1 MIRLGARDVSRAFG
15 SVHANDRVNLSVQAG
30 TVHAVVGEN
39 GAGKTTLMRILYGLD
54 QPDSGTVVVNDADVR
69 LRGPA
74 AGIAHGIGLVQQEL
88 AMVPS
93 LTLLEN
99 LVLGSEPRR
108 GARIDWAAARAE
120 AAELAAQSGVSVPW
134 DAFANDVSVS
144 VRQQVEILRAL
155 RRGADVLILDEPT
168 AALAPAQVTE
178 LLRLLRGLRDAGR
191 TVVFI
196 SHKLDE
202 VLAVADVVTVLRG
215 GKVITARPVSEVSR
229 PELVELIVGPH
240 SEVALEATSEASNAR
255 TTGAAVLVVTN
266 LSSQPLLQ
274 GVSFTVRS
282 GEIVG
287 IAGVAGNGQDELV
300 ECLVGLR
307 RCAGQIMLAGNDIA
321 RLPVGKRRALGLGY
335 VSGERRSEGLSLDAS
350 LADNTIAGSH
360 RSLGRYGWLSPV
372 RVRAQVQRVLDG
384 YSVRYGR
391 TSAAVRTLSG
401 GNQQRLVIG
410 RELDRRPDLLVAAGP
425 TRGVDV
431 AGEAYIHDRLR
442 SLRDDGS
449 GVVLVSE
456 QLDELLA
463 LSDRVVVL
471 HQGRIAGEVPGGPA
485 GRAAVGDLM
494 LGRRP

>member
-1 MIRLGARDVSRAFG
+1 
-15 SVHANDRVNLSVQAG
+15 
-30 TVHAVVGEN
+30 
-39 GAGKTTLMRILYGLD
+39 
-54 QPDSGTVVVNDADVR
+54 
-69 LRGPA
+69 
-74 AGIAHGIGLVQQEL
+74 
-88 AMVPS
+88 
-93 LTLLEN
+93 
-99 LVLGSEPRR
+99 
-108 GARIDWAAARAE
+108 
-120 AAELAAQSGVSVPW
+120 
-134 DAFANDVSVS
+134 
-144 VRQQVEILRAL
+144 
-155 RRGADVLILDEPT
+155 
-168 AALAPAQVTE
+168 
-178 LLRLLRGLRDAGR
+178 
-191 TVVFI
+191 
-196 SHKLDE
+196 
-202 VLAVADVVTVLRG
+202 
-215 GKVITARPVSEVSR
+215 
-229 PELVELIVGPH
+229 
-240 SEVALEATSEASNAR
+240 
-255 TTGAAVLVVTN
+255 
-266 LSSQPLLQ
+266 
-274 GVSFTVRS
+274 VSFTVRS

-307 RCAGQIMLAGNDIA
+307 RCAGQIMLAGNDIT
-321 RLPVGKRRALGLGY
+321 RRPVDKRRALGLGY
-335 VSGERRSEGLSLDAS
+335 VSGERRSEGLALDAS

-360 RSLGRYGWLSPV
+360 RSLGRYGWLSPA

-431 AGEAYIHDRLR
+431 VGEAYIHDRLR

-471 HQGRIAGEVPGGPA
+471 HQGRIAGEVPGGLA